1 MDKTGSNDT
10 AQQLQ
15 YLLEN
20 LWEYHYPCQLSSKT
34 TENLYQVNFLTAEH
48 PGHFPTTLR
57 GPKPKHRARC
67 ISSPITPFKE
77 LKMRMKESD
86 DYLTARAAN
95 PRTGLVSPSIMTM
108 QTPRTPM
115 TPGEA
120 IRLYGNWPSQSPS
133 FAPRGR
139 LLRNLGSPQKRHKHQ
154 QPANRW
160 RQHEKGWIME
170 TVTEIA
176 SPRMTMAN
184 TSITRITSTQPEDRF
199 VVPMPSAREP
209 QPYSTTGNSALSM
222 QAFNRDEP
230 GLDGRMLSVGA
241 GPRKFME
248 ASKALRTKG
257 AGPGSCGTDPVPFN
271 ERLSSSELSTVFT
284 HRPST
289 RSASNGSED
298 RVITVVKDMPGGF
311 NDPPTSAS
319 IPTMNTPLKITRKPV
334 GSPPRK
340 QERRDS
346 DATVCAATSADEKEI
361 YSSSTTVQT
370 PSRIR
375 SNSNTTHFQD
385 LRQLP
390 RVRLVHPDLAST
402 LHPDPTAV
410 AAAQH
415 AALPLKR
422 VFTLTDPPSS
432 PPSQPKPPLQ
442 LSQPS
447 PPRPQYQHPTPTA
460 SPSTAPATLLSPLES
475 HLLALLTWLLTLP
488 LQWAHI
494 LRAAAPAKTTLTI
507 FRAIEAVSDANTEPA
522 EKLGAAKVL
531 VVAGGRTM
539 VVVGVMVAAV
549 RIGVVVRQVLEVVVW
564 PLGVLVAVV
573 RWVVDFG

>member
-1 MDKTGSNDT
+1 MSSDT

-20 LWEYHYPCQLSSKT
+20 LWEYHYSCQLSSKT
-34 TENLYQVNFLTAEH
+34 TEKIYQVNFLTAEH

-67 ISSPITPFKE
+67 ISSSTTPPKK

-133 FAPRGR
+133 FAPGGR
-139 LLRNLGSPQKRHKHQ
+139 FLRDLGSPQKRHKHQ

-184 TSITRITSTQPEDRF
+184 TSITRITSTQPKDRF
-199 VVPMPSAREP
+199 VMPMPSAREP
-209 QPYSTTGNSALSM
+209 QPYSTTGNSSLSM

-230 GLDGRMLSVGA
+230 GLNERVLSIGA
-241 GPRKFME
+241 GPRKSME

-257 AGPGSCGTDPVPFN
+257 ARPGSCATDAGPFN
-271 ERLSSSELSTVFT
+271 DTPSSSELSTLFT

-298 RVITVVKDMPGGF
+298 SVITAVKDMPGGF
-311 NDPPTSAS
+311 NVAPPSSS
-319 IPTMNTPLKITRKPV
+319 IPAMNTPLKITRKPV

-346 DATVCAATSADEKEI
+346 NATVCTATSADEKEVH
-361 YSSSTTVQT
+361 SSSATIQT

-375 SNSNTTHFQD
+375 SNSNTTRFQD

-390 RVRLVHPDLAST
+390 RVRLIHPDLAST
-402 LHPDPTAV
+402 LHPDPAAV

-432 PPSQPKPPLQ
+432 LPSQSEPPWQPSQPG
-442 LSQPS
+442 
-447 PPRPQYQHPTPTA
+447 PPRPRYQHSTPSPTP
-460 SPSTAPATLLSPLES
+460 STTTPANPLSPLES
-475 HLLALLTWLLTLP
+475 HLVALLTWLLALP
-488 LQWAHI
+488 LQWTYI
-494 LRAAAPAKTTLTI
+494 LRTAAPAKTTLTI
-507 FRAIEAVSDANTEPA
+507 LRAIEAVSDANTEPA
-522 EKLGAAKVL
+522 QRLHAAKVL

-539 VVVGVMVAAV
+539 VVVGVMVAVV

-573 RWVVDFG
+573 RWLVDFG